1 MNREPYYVTPDG
13 LKKLQD
19 KLAELIKV
27 RERLIERIKEAK
39 EMGDLSENAEYQS
52 AREAHVLNETHFLE
66 IKDLL
71 KRATVIK
78 KNGNGHTVSLGSVVT
93 LKQGLRKIIFTV
105 VGPEESDPAAGFIS
119 HISPLGS
126 ALLNR
131 KEGDEVTIKNAA
143 GQEISYKVVKI
154 E

>member
-1 MNREPYYVTPDG
+1 MDREPYYVTPDG
-13 LKKLQD
+13 LKKLQG

-52 AREAHVLNETHFLE
+52 AREAHVLNEAHFLE

-71 KRATVIK
+71 KRAAVIK
-78 KNGNGHTVSLGSVVT
+78 KNGNGHAVSLGSVVS
-93 LKQGLRKIIFTV
+93 LRQGLKKIIFTI

-126 ALLNR
+126 ALLHK

-143 GQEISYKVVKI
+143 GQKISYKVVRI